1 MNEWS
6 RSQFVDVP
14 FFVRTFPDSKDNLAK
29 EEIKSFEHID
39 SLPKYVCSA
48 LFLERLQTNVI
59 LALLSLNRWQAWI
72 DQVIWPNIENK
83 EAIVKY
89 PNVLLTGVRFRFDGS
104 WSYEC
109 FVSCLYV
116 HLSLTEC
123 AALLRILFHSQQAT
137 PCSEHLQQHFDSLSP
152 SFRRWATTCVCQFYI
167 RLYNPLGI

>member
-48 LFLERLQTNVI
+48 LFLERLHTNAI
-59 LALLSLNRWQAWI
+59 LPLLSLNRWQAWV

-83 EAIVKY
+83 EAIIKY
-89 PNVLLTGVRFRFDGS
+89 PNVLLTGVRFRFD
-104 WSYEC
+104 
-109 FVSCLYV
+109 
-116 HLSLTEC
+116 
-123 AALLRILFHSQQAT
+123 
-137 PCSEHLQQHFDSLSP
+137 
-152 SFRRWATTCVCQFYI
+152 
-167 RLYNPLGI
+167 